1 MLQEN
6 GRLCIAL
13 ACLDN
18 ATLLISVLVSGNNKF
33 LAKESNAPASNGLK
47 RNVRRKEVKNRKKRE
62 TNKKKLNQYKDR
74 TTKMVWEGGNK
85 MNHRQLVFMVSR

>member
-18 ATLLISVLVSGNNKF
+18 VALFTSVLGSVNDKF
-33 LAKESNAPASNGLK
+33 LAKVSNAPASNGLK
-47 RNVRRKEVKNRKKRE
+47 KNREKERRAERTEQKEKRD
-62 TNKKKLNQYKDR
+62 K
-74 TTKMVWEGGNK
+74 
-85 MNHRQLVFMVSR
+85 

>member
-18 ATLLISVLVSGNNKF
+18 VNLLNLVLGSGNNKF
-33 LAKESNAPASNGLK
+33 LTKESNAPASNGLK
-47 RNVRRKEVKNRKKRE
+47 KNRE
-62 TNKKKLNQYKDR
+62 E
-74 TTKMVWEGGNK
+74 EG
-85 MNHRQLVFMVSR
+85 S

>member
-1 MLQEN
+1 MLGMLQEN

-18 ATLLISVLVSGNNKF
+18 VTLLTSVFGSGNNKF

-47 RNVRRKEVKNRKKRE
+47 KNRE
-62 TNKKKLNQYKDR
+62 E
-74 TTKMVWEGGNK
+74 EG
-85 MNHRQLVFMVSR
+85 S

>member
-18 ATLLISVLVSGNNKF
+18 VTLLSSVLGSGNNKF
-33 LAKESNAPASNGLK
+33 LAKESNAPTSNSLK
-47 RNVRRKEVKNRKKRE
+47 KNRE
-62 TNKKKLNQYKDR
+62 
-74 TTKMVWEGGNK
+74 EEE
-85 MNHRQLVFMVSR
+85 S

>member
-18 ATLLISVLVSGNNKF
+18 VTLLRSVLGSGNDKF

-47 RNVRRKEVKNRKKRE
+47 KNRE
-62 TNKKKLNQYKDR
+62 E
-74 TTKMVWEGGNK
+74 EG
-85 MNHRQLVFMVSR
+85 S